1 MASMRRIS
9 VSLFWLP
16 LFASFSVP
24 SPLPVVSVTQNP
36 APDQTVR
43 GRVLCIWPARRVQEI
58 SGGGR
63 DGGCDSRRD
72 SRRGFAF
79 PIRPLAAP

>member
-36 APDQTVR
+36 APGFVYMA
-43 GRVLCIWPARRVQEI
+43 ARRVQEI

-79 PIRPLAAP
+79 PIRPLQHPD